1 METVTFVALPAASR
15 SWTSIFFM
23 AEDQLGYCSRSVRT
37 ALTSAAAASIVIE
50 CEDWSLM
57 GRGYLFRLP
66 DSNRYFS
73 AMNEIFQPALEPAAT
88 AGNLTNLVAER
99 AWFEPERI
107 MVSRP
112 LGDGWQPVS
121 ARELEAEIRA
131 TAKGLIA
138 AGVNIGDRV
147 AIMARTRYE
156 WTILDFAIWFAGGVT
171 VPIYETSSAE
181 QVDWIMTDS
190 HSVAIIVETPQLR
203 DLVKP
208 VLPSFTANIWTM
220 TENVLAQL
228 AYLGRDVSDAEIDR
242 RRGALNPDSLA
253 TLIYTS
259 GTTGKPK
266 GVQLTHGNF
275 LAECGNV
282 VQGAADLFMKP
293 GGSTLLFLPVAHV
306 FGRMVQIGS
315 IRAGLH
321 LAHCGDVLGRLTTDL
336 ASFKPTFVLAVPRI
350 FEKVYNGAEAKADAA
365 GKGAIFRKA
374 AAVAIEYSQALDS
387 GKISPTLRIKHALF
401 DKLVYSKIRHG
412 LGGRVEAAISGGAPL
427 GERLGHF
434 YRGAGIRVLEGYGL
448 TETTAG
454 ATLNL
459 TTAHRVG
466 SVGKPIPGTTIKIA
480 DDGEVLIKGPIVM
493 RGYWQN
499 DAANKE
505 VFTDDGYFR
514 SGDLGKLDEEG
525 FLYIVGRKKELIVTS
540 GGKNVAPA
548 VLEDRLRAHPLVSQC
563 IVVGDNQPYI
573 AALVTIDPEAIKSWI
588 AANKKD
594 GATVADLTKDPDLI
608 AVIQTAVDEANKAV
622 SRAESI
628 RKFTILPVDFTI
640 AGGHLTA
647 KLSVKRHVVQKEF
660 AKEIADLFA

>member
-1 METVTFVALPAASR
+1 MTESAPSSKTEFTTMAIVPPA
-15 SWTSIFFM
+15 T
-23 AEDQLGYCSRSVRT
+23 T
-37 ALTSAAAASIVIE
+37 
-50 CEDWSLM
+50 
-57 GRGYLFRLP
+57 
-66 DSNRYFS
+66 
-73 AMNEIFQPALEPAAT
+73 
-88 AGNLTNLVAER
+88 GNLTNLVAER
-99 AWFEPERI
+99 AWFEPERV
-107 MVSRP
+107 MLSRP
-112 LGDGWQPVS
+112 LGDGWQKVT
-121 ARELEAEIRA
+121 AKEFEAEVRT

-138 AGVNIGDRV
+138 SGIQLGDRV

-156 WTILDFAIWFAGGVT
+156 WTILDFAIWFAGGTT

-181 QVDWIMTDS
+181 QVDWIMSDS
-190 HSVAIIVETPQLR
+190 SSVAIVVETPAHKE
-203 DLVKP
+203 LVTP
-208 VLPSFTANIWTM
+208 VLGSNVKNVWTM
-220 TENVLAQL
+220 TENVLSQL
-228 AYLGRDVSDAEIDR
+228 AWAGKDVPDSLVDER
-242 RRGALNPDSLA
+242 RNALTPDSLA

-275 LAECGNV
+275 LSECGNV
-282 VQGAADLFMKP
+282 VAGASDLFLKP

-306 FGRMVQIGS
+306 FGRMVQIGAVA
-315 IRAGLH
+315 AGLH
-321 LAHCGDVLGRLTTDL
+321 LAHCSDPLTRLLPDL

-374 AAVAIEYSQALDS
+374 ADVAIAYSEAIDT
-387 GKISPTLRIKHALF
+387 GKMSAGLKFKHAHF
-401 DKLVYSKIRHG
+401 DKLVFSKIRHS

-427 GERLGHF
+427 GVRLGHF
-434 YRGAGIRVLEGYGL
+434 FRGAGVRVLEGYGL

-466 SVGKPIPGTTIKIA
+466 SVGRPIPGTTIKIA
-480 DDGEVLIKGPIVM
+480 EDGEVLIKGGIVM

-499 DAANKE
+499 DAANSE
-505 VFTDDGYFR
+505 VFTSDGYFR
-514 SGDLGKLDEEG
+514 SGDLGKLDDEG
-525 FLYIVGRKKELIVTS
+525 YLYIVGRKKELIVTS

-563 IVVGDNQPYI
+563 MVVGDNQPYI
-573 AALVTIDPEAIKSWI
+573 AALVTIDPEAIKTWI
-588 AANKKD
+588 TANKKD
-594 GATVADLTKDPDLI
+594 GATLAELVNDPDLI

-647 KLSVKRHVVQKEF
+647 KLSVKRHVVAKEF
-660 AKEIADLFA
+660 AAEIEALFA

>member
-1 METVTFVALPAASR
+1 MTEF
-15 SWTSIFFM
+15 
-23 AEDQLGYCSRSVRT
+23 
-37 ALTSAAAASIVIE
+37 
-50 CEDWSLM
+50 
-57 GRGYLFRLP
+57 
-66 DSNRYFS
+66 
-73 AMNEIFQPALEPAAT
+73 FQPPLEPAAT

-107 MVSRP
+107 MASRP
-112 LGDGWQPVS
+112 LGDGWQPVT

-138 AGVNIGDRV
+138 AGVNTGDRV

-181 QVDWIMTDS
+181 QVDWILNDS
-190 HSVAIIVETPQLR
+190 HSVAVIVETPQLR
-203 DLVKP
+203 DLIAP
-208 VLPSFTANIWTM
+208 VLPSFTKNVWTM

-228 AYLGRDVSDAEIDR
+228 AYLGRNISDADIDAR
-242 RRGALNPDSLA
+242 RNSLTPDSLA

-259 GTTGKPK
+259 GTTGRPK

-275 LAECGNV
+275 LAECSNV
-282 VQGAADLFMKP
+282 VMGAADLFMKP

-306 FGRMVQIGS
+306 FGRMVQIGA

-321 LAHCGDVLGRLTTDL
+321 LAHCSDVLGRLTTDL

-350 FEKVYNGAEAKADAA
+350 FEKVYNGAEARADAA
-365 GKGAIFRKA
+365 GKGAIFRRA
-374 AAVAIEYSQALDS
+374 ANVAIEYSKALDS
-387 GKISPTLRIKHALF
+387 GRISPQLRLQHALF
-401 DKLVYSKIRHG
+401 DKLVFSKIRAG

-434 YRGAGIRVLEGYGL
+434 FRGAGVRVLEGYGL

-459 TTAHRVG
+459 TNAHKVG

-514 SGDLGKLDEEG
+514 SGDLGRLDEEG

-573 AALVTIDPEAIKSWI
+573 AALITIDQDAIKGWI

-594 GATVADLTKDPDLI
+594 GATIAELANDPDLI

-640 AGGHLTA
+640 AGGQLTA
-647 KLSVKRHVVQKEF
+647 KLSVKRHVVQQQF